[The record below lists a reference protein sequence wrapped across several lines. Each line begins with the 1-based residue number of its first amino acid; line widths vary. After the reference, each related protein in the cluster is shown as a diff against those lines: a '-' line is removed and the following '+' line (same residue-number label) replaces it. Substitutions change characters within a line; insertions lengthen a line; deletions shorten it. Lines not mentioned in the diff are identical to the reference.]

1 MYLITSGE
9 YVNQGL
15 QAEFGKIPPAF
26 LPLQNKRLFIHLL
39 DKISSDSL
47 VYISLPESFVLNK
60 NDEIALSKRK
70 VIIIRIPSRLSL
82 GQSITHAL
90 NSIGK
95 YDLELKIIH
104 GDTLFENLNYSSN
117 IYLIARTNDNYSW
130 AYTNPEIQDNIV
142 YAGFF
147 SFSNQNILIRLLTNY
162 NYDFIKAIEG
172 YKSEIKVNE
181 LYTDFWYDF
190 GHINTYYRSKSHL
203 TSERSFNNI
212 LINDQTV
219 QKESYKKDK
228 ILAEANWFSSIPAAL
243 KVYTPQI
250 FNSGERDG
258 KGFYEIEYFFL
269 STLSEL
275 FVFGFNNQFMWGKIF
290 ESCQQFIE
298 MSYTLKP
305 IKKIDLPNFND
316 FYAKKTY
323 SRLNEFKNIS
333 NFDLKR
339 PISLNGE
346 EYPSLLQIVEITSGL
361 IKPFKIDE
369 ACISHGDFCFS
380 NILYDFRKQNI
391 KVIDPRGLDFENN
404 QLIYGDIRYDVAK
417 LAHSVIG
424 LYDHIIA
431 GYYELVENEPYNYN
445 FKIYTT
451 PIIENIQ
458 NKFLET
464 KFTGKSF
471 EELDTFP
478 ILIHLFLSM
487 LPLHADDENRQK
499 ALIMNA
505 LRLYKKYIK

>member
-1 MYLITSGE
+1 
-9 YVNQGL
+9 
-15 QAEFGKIPPAF
+15 
-26 LPLQNKRLFIHLL
+26 
-39 DKISSDSL
+39 
-47 VYISLPESFVLNK
+47 
-60 NDEIALSKRK
+60 
-70 VIIIRIPSRLSL
+70 
-82 GQSITHAL
+82 
-90 NSIGK
+90 
-95 YDLELKIIH
+95 
-104 GDTLFENLNYSSN
+104 
-117 IYLIARTNDNYSW
+117 
-130 AYTNPEIQDNIV
+130 
-142 YAGFF
+142 
-147 SFSNQNILIRLLTNY
+147 
-162 NYDFIKAIEG
+162 
-172 YKSEIKVNE
+172 
-181 LYTDFWYDF
+181 
-190 GHINTYYRSKSHL
+190 
-203 TSERSFNNI
+203 
-212 LINDQTV
+212 
-219 QKESYKKDK
+219 
-228 ILAEANWFSSIPAAL
+228 
-243 KVYTPQI
+243 
-250 FNSGERDG
+250 
-258 KGFYEIEYFFL
+258 
-269 STLSEL
+269 
-275 FVFGFNNQFMWGKIF
+275 
-290 ESCQQFIE
+290 

-369 ACISHGDFCFS
+369 ACVSHGDFCFS

-445 FKIYTT
+445 FKIYTN

-458 NKFLET
+458 GKFLET

-487 LPLHADDENRQK
+487 LPLHADNENRQK

-505 LRLYKKYIK
+505 LRLYKKL

>member
-15 QAEFGKIPPAF
+15 HAEFGKIPPVF

-39 DKISSDSL
+39 DKIPSDSL
-47 VYISLPESFVLNK
+47 VYISLPESFVLNEK
-60 NDEIALSKRK
+60 DEIELSQRK

-95 YDLELKIIH
+95 YDLDLKIIH
-104 GDTLFENLNYSSN
+104 GDTLFENFNYSPN
-117 IYLIARTNDNYSW
+117 TFLVARANDNYSW
-130 AYTNPEIQDNIV
+130 AYINPELKDNIV

-147 SFSNQNILIRLLTNY
+147 SFSNQNILIRLLANY

-172 YKSEIKVNE
+172 YKNELEVNE
-181 LYTDFWYDF
+181 LYTDIWYDF

-203 TSERSFNNI
+203 TSERSFNSI
-212 LINDQTV
+212 LINNQTV

-228 ILAEANWFSSIPAAL
+228 ILAEANWFCSIPATL
-243 KVYTPQI
+243 KSYTPKL

-275 FVFGFNNQFMWGKIF
+275 FVFGFNNQFVWEKIF
-290 ESCQQFIE
+290 ASCQQFIE
-298 MSYTLKP
+298 ISYTLKP
-305 IKKIDLPNFND
+305 IKKIDLTNFND

-339 PISLNGE
+339 PITLNGE
-346 EYPSLLQIVEITSGL
+346 VYPSLLQIVEITSDL
-361 IKPFKIDE
+361 IKPFNIDE
-369 ACISHGDFCFS
+369 VCISHGDFCFS